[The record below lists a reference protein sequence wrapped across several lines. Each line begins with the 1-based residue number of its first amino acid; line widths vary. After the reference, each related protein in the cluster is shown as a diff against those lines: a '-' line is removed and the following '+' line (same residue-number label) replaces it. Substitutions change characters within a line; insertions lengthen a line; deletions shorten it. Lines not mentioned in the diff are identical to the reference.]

1 MTFELSDDLPG
12 MGQFYCLDCARH
24 FSDEKTLATHKL
36 TKDHK
41 RRLASPIFATGIES
55 TAINNYTNI
64 CLYALICRLK
74 DLAQK

>member
-41 RRLASPIFATGIES
+41 RRLV
-55 TAINNYTNI
+55 
-64 CLYALICRLK
+64 
-74 DLAQK
+74 